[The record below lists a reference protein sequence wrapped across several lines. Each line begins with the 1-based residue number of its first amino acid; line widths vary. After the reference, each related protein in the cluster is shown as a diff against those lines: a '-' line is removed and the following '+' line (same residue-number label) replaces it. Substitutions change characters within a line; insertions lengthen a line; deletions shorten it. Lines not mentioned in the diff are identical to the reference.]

1 MSGNS
6 PATESLNENACPKLR
21 NKSAVAVG
29 ILHPSSCAELRTAIV
44 TDPTDT
50 IDWFRHTAPYINSH
64 RGTTVVVGLRRGAT
78 VNENFINVVHDLA
91 LMHSLG
97 VRLVVVHER
106 DTFDSEP
113 LTATDIQAAI
123 VDALEERTYIERMF
137 SMGLPNSPMHNARL
151 RVISGNFI
159 TARPLG
165 VISGVDRSGRGLVR
179 HVDVAGVTHALD
191 GAAIC
196 LISALGHSPAGEV
209 FTLDAL
215 DVMGAV
221 SRSLSADKLI
231 VMSDFD
237 GIKGSNGEL
246 QRQITV
252 DIARQTLETADQ
264 AEKEAL
270 TLACDACDAGV
281 PRSHLISYALDGGLL
296 KELYTHDGIGTLI
309 SRDEYERIKA
319 AETHDLAGI
328 LELIRPLQQAG
339 VLADRSNEEIER
351 SLDKFTVITKDSRV
365 IACAALL
372 DNHADKIAEIASV
385 ATHPDYRD
393 SGHGERLVA
402 ALIDAAKQSKLDRV
416 YVRTTQTGH
425 WFQELGFTMSSVD
438 ALPNSEKQKAKI
450 DRNSNI
456 LVHAL

>member
-1 MSGNS
+1 M
-6 PATESLNENACPKLR
+6 
-21 NKSAVAVG
+21 
-29 ILHPSSCAELRTAIV
+29 

-64 RGTTVVVGLRRGAT
+64 RGTTVVVGLRQGAT
-78 VNENFINVVHDLA
+78 ADKNFINVVHDLA

-97 VRLVVVHER
+97 VRLVVVHEQR
-106 DTFDSEP
+106 SFDSEA
-113 LTATDIQAAI
+113 LTLADADKA
-123 VDALEERTYIERMF
+123 VAEALEERTYIERMF
-137 SMGLPNSPMHNARL
+137 SMGLPNSPLHNARL

-159 TARPLG
+159 TARPVG
-165 VISGVDRSGRGLVR
+165 VINGVDRVGRGLVR
-179 HVDVAGVTHALD
+179 HADVAGITHALD
-191 GAAIC
+191 GSAIC
-196 LISALGHSPAGEV
+196 LISTLGHSPAGEV
-209 FTLDAL
+209 FNLSAL

-221 SRSLSADKLI
+221 SRSLGADKLI

-237 GIKGSNGEL
+237 GINSVDGTM
-246 QRQITV
+246 QRQMTV
-252 DIARQTLETADQ
+252 DAARQILETSDQ
-264 AEKEAL
+264 DQKEAL
-270 TLACDACDAGV
+270 MLACDACDSGV

-309 SRDEYERIKA
+309 SPDEYEQIKTA
-319 AETHDLAGI
+319 QGHDLSGI

-339 VLADRSNEEIER
+339 VLAERSNEEVER
-351 SLDKFTVITKDSRV
+351 TLDKFTVITKDSRV

-372 DNHADKIAEIASV
+372 DNASDKIAEIASV

-402 ALIDAAKQSKLDRV
+402 ALVDAARQSELERV

-425 WFQELGFTMSSVD
+425 WFQELGFTMSLLD
-438 ALPNSEKQKAKI
+438 ELPESEKQKANV

-456 LVHAL
+456 LVRAL

>member
-1 MSGNS
+1 M
-6 PATESLNENACPKLR
+6 
-21 NKSAVAVG
+21 
-29 ILHPSSCAELRTAIV
+29 
-44 TDPTDT
+44 TDSTNT

-78 VNENFINVVHDLA
+78 ANPNFINVVHDLA

-97 VRLVVVHER
+97 VRLVVIHEQN
-106 DTFDSEP
+106 TFNSEP
-113 LTATDIQAAI
+113 LTP
-123 VDALEERTYIERMF
+123 VDVNTAVVEALEERTFIERMF
-137 SMGLPNSPMHNARL
+137 SMGLPNSPLHNARL

-159 TARPLG
+159 TARPVG
-165 VISGVDRSGRGLVR
+165 VINGVDRSGRGLVR
-179 HVDVAGVTHALD
+179 HVDVAGITHALD
-191 GAAIC
+191 GSAIS
-196 LISALGHSPAGEV
+196 LISPLGHSPAGEV

-221 SRSLSADKLI
+221 SRSLGADKLI

-237 GIKGSNGEL
+237 GIEGSDGNM
-246 QRQITV
+246 QRQLTV
-252 DIARQTLETADQ
+252 DVARQILESSDQ

-270 TLACDACDAGV
+270 MLACDACDSGV

-309 SRDEYERIKA
+309 SPDEYEQIKV

-339 VLADRSNEEIER
+339 VLADRPNEEVER
-351 SLDKFTVITKDSRV
+351 SLGKFTVITKDSRV

-372 DNHADKIAEIASV
+372 DNPAHSIAEIASV
-385 ATHPDYRD
+385 ATHTDYRD

-402 ALIDAAKQSKLDRV
+402 ALIDAARQAKLERV

-425 WFQELGFTMSSVD
+425 WFQELGFTMSSSD
-438 ALPNSEKQKAKI
+438 ALPESEKQKAKI

-456 LVHAL
+456 LVRAL

>member
-1 MSGNS
+1 M
-6 PATESLNENACPKLR
+6 
-21 NKSAVAVG
+21 
-29 ILHPSSCAELRTAIV
+29 

-64 RGTTVVVGLRRGAT
+64 RGTTVVVGLRQGAT
-78 VNENFINVVHDLA
+78 ADKNFINVVHDLA

-97 VRLVVVHER
+97 VRLVVVHEQR
-106 DTFDSEP
+106 SFDSEA
-113 LTATDIQAAI
+113 LTQADADKA
-123 VDALEERTYIERMF
+123 VAEALEERTYIERMF
-137 SMGLPNSPMHNARL
+137 SMGLPNSPLHNARL

-159 TARPLG
+159 TARPVG
-165 VISGVDRSGRGLVR
+165 VINGVDRVGRGLVR
-179 HVDVAGVTHALD
+179 HVDVAGITHALD
-191 GAAIC
+191 GSAIC
-196 LISALGHSPAGEV
+196 LISTLGHSPAGEV
-209 FTLDAL
+209 FNLSAL

-221 SRSLSADKLI
+221 SRSLGADKLI

-237 GIKGSNGEL
+237 GINSVDGTM
-246 QRQITV
+246 QRQMTV
-252 DIARQTLETADQ
+252 DAARQILETSNQDQ
-264 AEKEAL
+264 KEAL
-270 TLACDACDAGV
+270 MLACDACDSGV

-309 SRDEYERIKA
+309 SPDEYEQIKT
-319 AETHDLAGI
+319 AEGHDLAGI

-339 VLADRSNEEIER
+339 VLAERSNEEVER
-351 SLDKFTVITKDSRV
+351 TLDKFTVITKDSRV

-372 DNHADKIAEIASV
+372 DNASDKIAEIASV

-402 ALIDAAKQSKLDRV
+402 ALIDAARQSELERV

-425 WFQELGFTMSSVD
+425 WFQELGFTMSLLD
-438 ALPNSEKQKAKI
+438 ELPEAEKQKANV

-456 LVHAL
+456 LVRAL

>member
-1 MSGNS
+1 M
-6 PATESLNENACPKLR
+6 
-21 NKSAVAVG
+21 
-29 ILHPSSCAELRTAIV
+29 

-64 RGTTVVVGLRRGAT
+64 RGTTVVVGLRQGAT
-78 VNENFINVVHDLA
+78 ADKNFINVVHDLA

-97 VRLVVVHER
+97 VRLVVVHEQR
-106 DTFDSEP
+106 SFDSEA
-113 LTATDIQAAI
+113 LTLADADKA
-123 VDALEERTYIERMF
+123 VAEALEERTYIERMF
-137 SMGLPNSPMHNARL
+137 SMGLPNSPLHNARL

-159 TARPLG
+159 TARPVG
-165 VISGVDRSGRGLVR
+165 VINGVDRVGRGLVR
-179 HVDVAGVTHALD
+179 HVDVAGITHALD
-191 GAAIC
+191 GSAIC
-196 LISALGHSPAGEV
+196 LISTLGHSPAGEV
-209 FTLDAL
+209 FNLSAL

-221 SRSLSADKLI
+221 SRSLGADKLI

-237 GIKGSNGEL
+237 GINSVDGTM
-246 QRQITV
+246 QRQMTV
-252 DIARQTLETADQ
+252 DAARQILETSNQDQ
-264 AEKEAL
+264 KEAL
-270 TLACDACDAGV
+270 MLACDACDSGV

-309 SRDEYERIKA
+309 SPDEYEQIKT
-319 AETHDLAGI
+319 AEGHDLSGI

-339 VLADRSNEEIER
+339 VLAERSNEEVER
-351 SLDKFTVITKDSRV
+351 TLDKFTVITKDSRV

-372 DNHADKIAEIASV
+372 DNASDKIAEIASV

-402 ALIDAAKQSKLDRV
+402 ALIDAARQSELERV

-425 WFQELGFTMSSVD
+425 WFQELGFTMSLLD
-438 ALPNSEKQKAKI
+438 ELPESEKQKANV

-456 LVHAL
+456 LVRAL

>member
-1 MSGNS
+1 M
-6 PATESLNENACPKLR
+6 
-21 NKSAVAVG
+21 
-29 ILHPSSCAELRTAIV
+29 
-44 TDPTDT
+44 TDSTNT

-78 VNENFINVVHDLA
+78 ANPNFINVVHDLA

-97 VRLVVVHER
+97 VRLVVIHEQN
-106 DTFDSEP
+106 TFNSEP
-113 LTATDIQAAI
+113 LTPVVVNTA
-123 VDALEERTYIERMF
+123 VVEALEERTFIERMF
-137 SMGLPNSPMHNARL
+137 SMGLPNSPLHNARL

-159 TARPLG
+159 TARPVG
-165 VISGVDRSGRGLVR
+165 VINGVDRSGRGLVR
-179 HVDVAGVTHALD
+179 HVDVAGITHSLD
-191 GAAIC
+191 GSAIS
-196 LISALGHSPAGEV
+196 LISPLGHSPAGEV

-221 SRSLSADKLI
+221 SRSLGADKLI

-237 GIKGSNGEL
+237 GIEGSDGDM
-246 QRQITV
+246 QRQLTV
-252 DIARQTLETADQ
+252 DVARQILESSDQ

-270 TLACDACDAGV
+270 MLACDACDSGV

-309 SRDEYERIKA
+309 SPDEYEQIKV

-339 VLADRSNEEIER
+339 VLAERPNEEVER
-351 SLDKFTVITKDSRV
+351 SLGKFTVITKDSRV

-372 DNHADKIAEIASV
+372 DNPADSIAEIASV
-385 ATHPDYRD
+385 ATHTDYRD

-402 ALIDAAKQSKLDRV
+402 ALIDAARQAELERV

-425 WFQELGFTMSSVD
+425 WFQELGFTMSSSD
-438 ALPNSEKQKAKI
+438 ALPESEKQKAKI

-456 LVHAL
+456 LVRAL

>member
-1 MSGNS
+1 M
-6 PATESLNENACPKLR
+6 
-21 NKSAVAVG
+21 
-29 ILHPSSCAELRTAIV
+29 

-64 RGTTVVVGLRRGAT
+64 RGTTVVVGLRQGAT
-78 VNENFINVVHDLA
+78 ADKNFINVVHDLA

-97 VRLVVVHER
+97 VRLVVVHEQR
-106 DTFDSEP
+106 SFDSEA
-113 LTATDIQAAI
+113 LTLADADKA
-123 VDALEERTYIERMF
+123 VAEALEERTYIERMF
-137 SMGLPNSPMHNARL
+137 SMGLPNSPLHNARL

-159 TARPLG
+159 TARPVG
-165 VISGVDRSGRGLVR
+165 VINGVDRVGRGLVR
-179 HVDVAGVTHALD
+179 HVDVAGITHALD
-191 GAAIC
+191 GSAIC
-196 LISALGHSPAGEV
+196 LISTRGHSPAGEV
-209 FTLDAL
+209 FNLSAL

-221 SRSLSADKLI
+221 SRSLGADKLI

-237 GIKGSNGEL
+237 GINSVDGTM
-246 QRQITV
+246 QRQMTV
-252 DIARQTLETADQ
+252 DAARQILETSDQ
-264 AEKEAL
+264 DQKEAL
-270 TLACDACDAGV
+270 MLACDACDSGV

-309 SRDEYERIKA
+309 SPDEYEQIKT
-319 AETHDLAGI
+319 AEGHDLSGI

-339 VLADRSNEEIER
+339 VLAERSNEEVER
-351 SLDKFTVITKDSRV
+351 TLDKFTVITKDSRV

-372 DNHADKIAEIASV
+372 DNASDKIAEIASV

-402 ALIDAAKQSKLDRV
+402 ALIDAARQSELERV

-425 WFQELGFTMSSVD
+425 WFQELGFTMSLLD
-438 ALPNSEKQKAKI
+438 ELPEAEKQKANV

-456 LVHAL
+456 LVRAL

>member
-1 MSGNS
+1 M
-6 PATESLNENACPKLR
+6 
-21 NKSAVAVG
+21 
-29 ILHPSSCAELRTAIV
+29 

-64 RGTTVVVGLRRGAT
+64 RGTTVVVGLRQGAT
-78 VNENFINVVHDLA
+78 ADKNFINVVHDLA

-97 VRLVVVHER
+97 VRLVVVHEQR
-106 DTFDSEP
+106 SFDSET
-113 LTATDIQAAI
+113 LTLAD
-123 VDALEERTYIERMF
+123 VDKAVAEALEERTYIERMF
-137 SMGLPNSPMHNARL
+137 SMGLPNSPLHNARL

-159 TARPLG
+159 TARPVG
-165 VISGVDRSGRGLVR
+165 VINGVDRVGRGLVR
-179 HVDVAGVTHALD
+179 HVDVAGITHALD
-191 GAAIC
+191 GSAIC
-196 LISALGHSPAGEV
+196 LISTLGHSPAGEV
-209 FTLDAL
+209 FNLSAL

-221 SRSLSADKLI
+221 SRSLGADKLI

-237 GIKGSNGEL
+237 GINSVDGTL
-246 QRQITV
+246 QRQMTV
-252 DIARQTLETADQ
+252 DAARQILETSDQ
-264 AEKEAL
+264 DQKEAL
-270 TLACDACDAGV
+270 MLACDACDSGV

-309 SRDEYERIKA
+309 SPDEYEQIKT
-319 AETHDLAGI
+319 AEGHDLSGI

-339 VLADRSNEEIER
+339 VLAKRSNEDVER
-351 SLDKFTVITKDSRV
+351 TLDKFTVITKDSRV

-372 DNHADKIAEIASV
+372 DNASDKIAEIASV

-402 ALIDAAKQSKLDRV
+402 ALVDAAKQSELERV

-425 WFQELGFTMSSVD
+425 WFQELGFTMSLLD
-438 ALPNSEKQKAKI
+438 ELPESEKEKANV

-456 LVHAL
+456 LVRAL

>member
-1 MSGNS
+1 M
-6 PATESLNENACPKLR
+6 
-21 NKSAVAVG
+21 
-29 ILHPSSCAELRTAIV
+29 

-64 RGTTVVVGLRRGAT
+64 RGTTVVVGLRQGAT
-78 VNENFINVVHDLA
+78 ADKNFINVVHDLA

-97 VRLVVVHER
+97 VRLVVVHEQR
-106 DTFDSEP
+106 SFDSEA
-113 LTATDIQAAI
+113 LTLTD
-123 VDALEERTYIERMF
+123 VDKAVAEALHERTCIERMF
-137 SMGLPNSPMHNARL
+137 SMGLPNSPLHNARL

-159 TARPLG
+159 TARPVG
-165 VISGVDRSGRGLVR
+165 VINGVDRVGRGLVR
-179 HVDVAGVTHALD
+179 HVDVAGITHALD
-191 GAAIC
+191 GSAIC
-196 LISALGHSPAGEV
+196 LISTLGHSPAGEV
-209 FTLDAL
+209 FNLSAL

-221 SRSLSADKLI
+221 SRSLGADKLI

-237 GIKGSNGEL
+237 GINSVDGTM
-246 QRQITV
+246 QRQMTV
-252 DIARQTLETADQ
+252 DAARQILETSDQ
-264 AEKEAL
+264 DQKEAL
-270 TLACDACDAGV
+270 MLACDACDSGV

-309 SRDEYERIKA
+309 SPDEYEQIKT
-319 AETHDLAGI
+319 AEGHDLAGI

-339 VLADRSNEEIER
+339 VLAERSNEEVER
-351 SLDKFTVITKDSRV
+351 TLDKFTVITKDSRV

-372 DNHADKIAEIASV
+372 DNASDKIAEIASV

-402 ALIDAAKQSKLDRV
+402 ALVDAAKQSELERV

-425 WFQELGFTMSSVD
+425 WFQELGFTMSLLD
-438 ALPNSEKQKAKI
+438 ELPESEKEKANV

-456 LVHAL
+456 LVRAL

>member
-1 MSGNS
+1 M
-6 PATESLNENACPKLR
+6 
-21 NKSAVAVG
+21 
-29 ILHPSSCAELRTAIV
+29 

-64 RGTTVVVGLRRGAT
+64 RGTTVVVGLRQGAT
-78 VNENFINVVHDLA
+78 ADKNFINVVHDLA

-97 VRLVVVHER
+97 VRLVVVHEQR
-106 DTFDSEP
+106 SFDSEA
-113 LTATDIQAAI
+113 LTLADADKA
-123 VDALEERTYIERMF
+123 VAEALEERTYIERMF
-137 SMGLPNSPMHNARL
+137 SMGLPNSPLHNARL

-159 TARPLG
+159 TARPVG
-165 VISGVDRSGRGLVR
+165 VINGVDRVGRGLVR
-179 HVDVAGVTHALD
+179 HVDVAGITHALD
-191 GAAIC
+191 GSAIC
-196 LISALGHSPAGEV
+196 LISTLGHSPAGEV
-209 FTLDAL
+209 FNLSAL

-221 SRSLSADKLI
+221 SRSLGADKLI

-237 GIKGSNGEL
+237 GINSVDGTM
-246 QRQITV
+246 QRQMTV
-252 DIARQTLETADQ
+252 DAARQILEASDQ
-264 AEKEAL
+264 DQKEAL
-270 TLACDACDAGV
+270 MLACDACDSGV

-309 SRDEYERIKA
+309 SPDEYEQIKT
-319 AETHDLAGI
+319 AEGHDLSGI

-339 VLADRSNEEIER
+339 VLAERSNEEVER
-351 SLDKFTVITKDSRV
+351 TLDKFTVITKDSRV

-372 DNHADKIAEIASV
+372 DNASDKIAEIASV

-402 ALIDAAKQSKLDRV
+402 ALIDAARQSELERV

-425 WFQELGFTMSSVD
+425 WFQELGFTMSLLD
-438 ALPNSEKQKAKI
+438 ELPEAEKQKANV

-456 LVHAL
+456 LVRAL

>member
-1 MSGNS
+1 M
-6 PATESLNENACPKLR
+6 
-21 NKSAVAVG
+21 
-29 ILHPSSCAELRTAIV
+29 

-64 RGTTVVVGLRRGAT
+64 RGTTVVVGLRQGAT
-78 VNENFINVVHDLA
+78 ADKNFINVVHDLA

-97 VRLVVVHER
+97 VRLVVVHEQR
-106 DTFDSEP
+106 SFDSEA
-113 LTATDIQAAI
+113 LTLA
-123 VDALEERTYIERMF
+123 DADKAVAEALDERTYIERIF
-137 SMGLPNSPMHNARL
+137 SMGLPNSPLHNARL

-159 TARPLG
+159 TARPVG
-165 VISGVDRSGRGLVR
+165 VIKGVDRVGRGLVR
-179 HVDVAGVTHALD
+179 HVDVAGITHALD
-191 GAAIC
+191 GSAIC
-196 LISALGHSPAGEV
+196 LISTLGHSPAGEA
-209 FTLDAL
+209 FNLSAL

-221 SRSLSADKLI
+221 SRSLGADKLI

-237 GIKGSNGEL
+237 GINSVDGTM
-246 QRQITV
+246 QRQMTV
-252 DIARQTLETADQ
+252 DAARQILETSNQDQ
-264 AEKEAL
+264 KEAL
-270 TLACDACDAGV
+270 MLACDACDSGV

-309 SRDEYERIKA
+309 SPDEYEQIKT
-319 AETHDLAGI
+319 AEGHDLSGI

-339 VLADRSNEEIER
+339 VLAERSNEEVER
-351 SLDKFTVITKDSRV
+351 TLDKFTVITKDSRV

-372 DNHADKIAEIASV
+372 DNASDKIAEIASV

-402 ALIDAAKQSKLDRV
+402 TLIDAARQSELERV

-425 WFQELGFTMSSVD
+425 WFQELGFTMSLLD
-438 ALPNSEKQKAKI
+438 ELPEAEKQKANV

-456 LVHAL
+456 LVRAL

>member
-1 MSGNS
+1 M
-6 PATESLNENACPKLR
+6 
-21 NKSAVAVG
+21 
-29 ILHPSSCAELRTAIV
+29 

-64 RGTTVVVGLRRGAT
+64 RGTTVVVGLRQGAT
-78 VNENFINVVHDLA
+78 ADMNFINVVHDLA

-97 VRLVVVHER
+97 VRLVVVHEQR
-106 DTFDSEP
+106 SFDSEA
-113 LTATDIQAAI
+113 LTLADADKA
-123 VDALEERTYIERMF
+123 VAEALEERTYIERMF
-137 SMGLPNSPMHNARL
+137 SMGLPNSPLHNARL

-159 TARPLG
+159 TARPVG
-165 VISGVDRSGRGLVR
+165 VINGVDRVGRGLVR
-179 HVDVAGVTHALD
+179 HVDVAGITHALD
-191 GAAIC
+191 GSAIC
-196 LISALGHSPAGEV
+196 LISTLGHSPAGEV
-209 FTLDAL
+209 FNLSAL

-221 SRSLSADKLI
+221 SRSLGADKLI

-237 GIKGSNGEL
+237 GINSVDGTM
-246 QRQITV
+246 QRQMTV
-252 DIARQTLETADQ
+252 DAARQILEASDQ
-264 AEKEAL
+264 DQKEAL
-270 TLACDACDAGV
+270 MLACDACDSGV

-309 SRDEYERIKA
+309 SPDEYEQIKTA
-319 AETHDLAGI
+319 QGHDLSGI

-339 VLADRSNEEIER
+339 VLAERSNEEVER
-351 SLDKFTVITKDSRV
+351 TLDKFTVITKDSRV

-372 DNHADKIAEIASV
+372 DNASDKIAEIASV

-402 ALIDAAKQSKLDRV
+402 ALIDAARQSELERV

-425 WFQELGFTMSSVD
+425 WFQELGFTMSLLD
-438 ALPNSEKQKAKI
+438 ELPESEKQKANV

-456 LVHAL
+456 LVRAL

>member
-1 MSGNS
+1 M
-6 PATESLNENACPKLR
+6 
-21 NKSAVAVG
+21 
-29 ILHPSSCAELRTAIV
+29 

-64 RGTTVVVGLRRGAT
+64 RGTTVVVGLRQGAT
-78 VNENFINVVHDLA
+78 ADKNFINVVHDLA

-97 VRLVVVHER
+97 VRLVVVHEQR
-106 DTFDSEP
+106 SFDSEA
-113 LTATDIQAAI
+113 LTLADADKA
-123 VDALEERTYIERMF
+123 VAEALEERTYIERMF
-137 SMGLPNSPMHNARL
+137 SMGLPNSPLHNARL

-159 TARPLG
+159 TARPVG
-165 VISGVDRSGRGLVR
+165 VINGVDQVGRGLVR
-179 HVDVAGVTHALD
+179 HVDVAGITHALD
-191 GAAIC
+191 GSAIC
-196 LISALGHSPAGEV
+196 LISTLGHSPAGEV
-209 FTLDAL
+209 FNLSAL

-221 SRSLSADKLI
+221 SRSLGADKLI

-237 GIKGSNGEL
+237 GINSVDGTM
-246 QRQITV
+246 QRQMTV
-252 DIARQTLETADQ
+252 DAARQILETSDQ
-264 AEKEAL
+264 DQKEAL
-270 TLACDACDAGV
+270 MLACDACDSGV

-309 SRDEYERIKA
+309 SPDEYEQIKT
-319 AETHDLAGI
+319 AEGHDLSGI

-339 VLADRSNEEIER
+339 VLAERSNEEVER
-351 SLDKFTVITKDSRV
+351 TLDKFTVITKDSRV

-372 DNHADKIAEIASV
+372 DNASDKIAEIASV

-402 ALIDAAKQSKLDRV
+402 TLVDAARQSELERV

-425 WFQELGFTMSSVD
+425 WFQELGFTMSLLD
-438 ALPNSEKQKAKI
+438 ELPEAEKQKANV

-456 LVHAL
+456 LVRAL